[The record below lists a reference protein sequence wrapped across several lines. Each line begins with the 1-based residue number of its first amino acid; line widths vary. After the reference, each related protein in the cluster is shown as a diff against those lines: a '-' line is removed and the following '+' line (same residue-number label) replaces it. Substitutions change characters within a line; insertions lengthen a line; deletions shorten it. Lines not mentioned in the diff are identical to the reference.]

1 MLFAIGGNL
10 DCTKERHILHR
21 LLSEAHGIHSRVC
34 VITTAS
40 EQPETAVQLSMSV
53 FADLGVKNCVAL
65 PIQTVAEANDPGN
78 VQAIQDADIVF
89 FMGGDQLKLSRAF
102 IGTKCMDAINKKF
115 QEGGIIAGTSAGAAA
130 ISKQMIYGKK
140 IYEDGKFK
148 EEKVDLYDGLGL
160 SEGIIVDMHFTER
173 NRLARLFAM
182 VAQNPTRMGIGVDE
196 DTAAILKDDGT
207 IEVLGAGTVTII
219 DGFQAAAAKA
229 QGNMPHIV
237 LKSGDRYDLNKRI
250 KIEHP

>member
-21 LLSEAHGIHSRVC
+21 LLSEGHGVHSRVC

-40 EQPETAVQLSMSV
+40 EQPETAVQLSTDV
-53 FADLGVKNCVAL
+53 FANLGVKNCAVL
-65 PIQTVAEANDPGN
+65 PIHTIAEANDPRN
-78 VQAIQDADIVF
+78 VKAIQDAEIIF
-89 FMGGDQLKLSRAF
+89 FMGGDQLKLSLTF
-102 IGTKCMDAINKKF
+102 IGTQCMDAINKKF

-140 IYEDGKFK
+140 AHGGKGAQVVLYE
-148 EEKVDLYDGLGL
+148 GLGF
-160 SEGIIVDMHFTER
+160 SEDLIVDMHFTER

-182 VAQNPTRMGIGVDE
+182 VAQNPTRIGLGVDE
-196 DTAAILKDDGT
+196 DTAAILKADGT

-219 DGFQAAAAKA
+219 DGFQAAATKA
-229 QGNMPHIV
+229 QDGMPHIV
-237 LKSGDRYDLNKRI
+237 LKSGDRYDLVKRVRI
-250 KIEHP
+250 AHA